1 MSILYA
7 SSNKEGSRDLFE
19 KRTIYINRILESDY
33 TNLIDFNFG
42 EKLLYG
48 RVDRD
53 FVPMIVKPVKGNL
66 KNFKRVAKPAEA
78 PQALNFVVDA
88 FEQMARQFEKCAMLG
103 KIDNSDRFLTN
114 LKVYKGYQD
123 QNVLYRNH
131 LITYSR
137 SLNVIFKRNGIK
149 IRNFDEF
156 MKELMVILSS
166 TASRNA
172 FTRPGYLK
180 SKRCPINCSGLA
192 VEIADLDASNDE
204 EKMKQFV
211 NSRNWDFYL
220 QTCSSYGFMVDANVP
235 WRMVAD
241 IGSYPIKSAIFD
253 FATNYGLDETTDIM
267 VSSYMN
273 AYAGYFISFP
283 GRLLT
288 LYNSLKKKSFL
299 EQVYEDGMT
308 CSKKVVPAKYT
319 LQTLREQYTP
329 EHFMRWYFD
338 MRFMEEESQ
347 FTDQQKLMI
356 IDDSIE
362 LFKVSGEFEAIRVFE
377 TILNKTLDYVGSLSY
392 INKSFRALLAEE
404 SE

>member
-1 MSILYA
+1 
-7 SSNKEGSRDLFE
+7 
-19 KRTIYINRILESDY
+19 
-33 TNLIDFNFG
+33 
-42 EKLLYG
+42 
-48 RVDRD
+48 
-53 FVPMIVKPVKGNL
+53 
-66 KNFKRVAKPAEA
+66 
-78 PQALNFVVDA
+78 
-88 FEQMARQFEKCAMLG
+88 
-103 KIDNSDRFLTN
+103 
-114 LKVYKGYQD
+114 
-123 QNVLYRNH
+123 
-131 LITYSR
+131 
-137 SLNVIFKRNGIK
+137 
-149 IRNFDEF
+149 
-156 MKELMVILSS
+156 
-166 TASRNA
+166 
-172 FTRPGYLK
+172 
-180 SKRCPINCSGLA
+180 
-192 VEIADLDASNDE
+192 
-204 EKMKQFV
+204 
-211 NSRNWDFYL
+211 
-220 QTCSSYGFMVDANVP
+220 
-235 WRMVAD
+235 
-241 IGSYPIKSAIFD
+241 
-253 FATNYGLDETTDIM
+253 
-267 VSSYMN
+267 MN